1 MKNIDTILSE
11 IGVEIPKD
19 KSEAFKK
26 AFNENYKTIAE
37 YDKIKEK
44 ADTYEKQVEETSKQL
59 EKFKDVKP
67 DELQKEI
74 EDWKQKAK
82 DAEAD
87 FNKRIAERDLNDALN
102 VELEKYKFSSNS
114 AKKAII
120 DRIKAEEL
128 KVKDGKV
135 LGLSDLIDII
145 KKEDES
151 AFVSEAEEKKAK
163 FTEKKSKS
171 NDGTD
176 KVMTRSDI
184 ANIKDRDE
192 RRKAIMEHQEL
203 FEKGE

>member
-74 EDWKQKAK
+74 ENWKKKAE

-120 DRIKAEEL
+120 ERIKSEDL

-145 KKEDES
+145 KKRM
-151 AFVSEAEEKKAK
+151 
-163 FTEKKSKS
+163 
-171 NDGTD
+171 
-176 KVMTRSDI
+176 KVLLFPKLRRRRQSSQ
-184 ANIKDRDE
+184 
-192 RRKAIMEHQEL
+192 RRKAKAMMALTE
-203 FEKGE
+203 